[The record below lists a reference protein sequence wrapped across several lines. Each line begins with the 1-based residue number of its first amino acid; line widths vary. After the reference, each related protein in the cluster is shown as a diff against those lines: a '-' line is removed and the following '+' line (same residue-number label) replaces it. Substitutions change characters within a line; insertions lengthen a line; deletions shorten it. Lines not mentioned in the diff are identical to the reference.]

1 MQNHELCKPVTPL
14 AIGLGLLLSVS
25 ATLAQSVP
33 APQVIP
39 LAQRPGSP
47 GADPGNTF
55 APPLKFRDPSKPLT
69 LGEIS
74 DLQSQKASADLMRKF
89 GYTEV
94 EPIKPRPI
102 AATMARPV
110 LSVKTLSVWGP
121 ATSLQAEILVNG
133 QLRRVSAREPLAI
146 APGAMVSRVH
156 ARGVDFDVSAPVSA
170 KSPKRKGE
178 PAAQTRHHTVLVGQT
193 LEVAL

>member
-1 MQNHELCKPVTPL
+1 MQNHKLRNPVNPL
-14 AIGLGLLLSVS
+14 AMGLGLLLTAS

-39 LAQRPGSP
+39 LAQRPSSP
-47 GADPGNTF
+47 GAEQGF
-55 APPLKFRDPSKPLT
+55 APTLKFRDPSKPLT

-89 GYTEV
+89 GYTDA

-102 AATMARPV
+102 AATLARPV
-110 LSVKTLSVWGP
+110 LSVKTLAVWGP
-121 ATSLQAEILVNG
+121 ATALQAEILVNG

-146 APGAMVSRVH
+146 APGAIVSRVH
-156 ARGVDFDVSAPVSA
+156 ARGVEFDVSAPVPA